1 MSLLATNPNQQ
12 LTQAPDLPGNDP
24 TPSPLASPAEA
35 VFALFPS
42 DSGTIEYLFGG
53 GLMDAVATPLED
65 VPVLSPDL
73 GATAMSSVN
82 EGVNAHVSAMPDIPT
97 PVAGGETNVP
107 LAEPTVAAAPSQS
120 TLKATLVAEGGRLK
134 SLIAR
139 LGGPSASASGGSGG

>member
-12 LTQAPDLPGNDP
+12 LTPSPDLPGNDP

-53 GLMDAVATPLED
+53 GLSDAVATPLSD
-65 VPVLSPDL
+65 VPVQSPDL
-73 GATAMSSVN
+73 GATAMSAVN
-82 EGVNAHVSAMPDIPT
+82 EGVNAHVSAMPDVPT
-97 PVAGGETNVP
+97 PVAGGETG
-107 LAEPTVAAAPSQS
+107 LTTAEPTVATPPTSS
-120 TLKATLVAEGGRLK
+120 LRDTLVAEGNRLK
-134 SLIAR
+134 TLFAR